1 MIAHSL
7 YYAVP
12 ARRKQFEKL
21 RNLGKNTG
29 KSTEGADMQRIT
41 VPTGKSTELV
51 DITRQVQAAVTE
63 MGVTDGVLYLF
74 CPHTTAG
81 LTLNENWD
89 ADVKHDMLLTVD
101 GHIVPPDARHRH
113 AEGNSPAHIKAS
125 LFGSS
130 IFVFVE
136 NAQLQLGQW
145 QGIYLAE
152 FDGPR
157 QRQVWLKFVGS

>member
-1 MIAHSL
+1 MH
-7 YYAVP
+7 
-12 ARRKQFEKL
+12 
-21 RNLGKNTG
+21 
-29 KSTEGADMQRIT
+29 RIT
-41 VPTGKSTELV
+41 VSTSKVTELA
-51 DITRQVQAAVTE
+51 DITRQVQATVTE

-89 ADVKHDMLLTVD
+89 PDVKHDMLLTVD
-101 GHIVPPDARHRH
+101 SHVVPPDRRHRH

-130 IFVFVE
+130 IMVFVE
-136 NAQLQLGQW
+136 ESQLKLGQW

-157 QRQVWLKFVGS
+157 HRQVWLKFLGR

>member
-1 MIAHSL
+1 
-7 YYAVP
+7 
-12 ARRKQFEKL
+12 
-21 RNLGKNTG
+21 
-29 KSTEGADMQRIT
+29 MQQIT

-51 DITRQVQAAVTE
+51 DVTRRVQAEVTE
-63 MGVTDGVLYLF
+63 TGATDGVLYLF

-89 ADVKHDMLLTVD
+89 ADVKHDILLTVD
-101 GHIVPPDARHRH
+101 SHIVPPDARHHH

-136 NAQLQLGQW
+136 KGKLLLGQW

-157 QRQVWLKFVGS
+157 QRRVWLKFVGN

>member
-1 MIAHSL
+1 
-7 YYAVP
+7 
-12 ARRKQFEKL
+12 
-21 RNLGKNTG
+21 
-29 KSTEGADMQRIT
+29 MQRIT
-41 VPTGKSTELV
+41 VSTNKQTELADV
-51 DITRQVQAAVTE
+51 TRRVQSSITE
-63 MGVTDGVLYLF
+63 MNVSDGVLYLF

-89 ADVKHDMLLTVD
+89 ADVQHDMLLSVD
-101 GHIVPPDARHRH
+101 GHIVPPDSRFRH
-113 AEGNSPAHIKAS
+113 AEGNSPAHIKTS

-136 NAQLQLGQW
+136 KGQLQLGQW

-157 QRQVWLKFVGS
+157 HRQVWLKFIGS

>member
-1 MIAHSL
+1 
-7 YYAVP
+7 
-12 ARRKQFEKL
+12 
-21 RNLGKNTG
+21 
-29 KSTEGADMQRIT
+29 MQRIT
-41 VPTGKSTELV
+41 VSTHRTTELA
-51 DITRQVQAAVTE
+51 DITRQTQTAVAEIGAA
-63 MGVTDGVLYLF
+63 DGVLFLF

-89 ADVKHDMLLTVD
+89 PDVKRDMLLTVD
-101 GHIVPPDARHRH
+101 DHVVPPDPRHRH

-130 IFVFVE
+130 ILVFVE
-136 NAQLQLGQW
+136 RGQLQLGQW

-157 QRQVWLKFVGS
+157 HRQVWLKFLGATAVSPEDPNA

>member
-1 MIAHSL
+1 M
-7 YYAVP
+7 
-12 ARRKQFEKL
+12 RRM
-21 RNLGKNTG
+21 TI
-29 KSTEGADMQRIT
+29 STSRT
-41 VPTGKSTELV
+41 TELA
-51 DITRQVQAAVTE
+51 DITRHAQTAAVE
-63 MGVTDGVLYLF
+63 MGAADGVLYLF

-89 ADVKHDMLLTVD
+89 PDVKRDMLLTVD
-101 GHIVPPDARHRH
+101 SHVVPPDPRHQH

-136 NAQLQLGQW
+136 RGQLQLGQW

-157 QRQVWLKFVGS
+157 HRQVWLKFIGVTADSPAGQNA

>member
-1 MIAHSL
+1 MQQLTVSTS
-7 YYAVP
+7 
-12 ARRKQFEKL
+12 RK
-21 RNLGKNTG
+21 
-29 KSTEGADMQRIT
+29 
-41 VPTGKSTELV
+41 TELA
-51 DITRQVQAAVTE
+51 DITRKVQAIVTE
-63 MGVTDGVLYLF
+63 MSVADGVLYLF

-89 ADVKHDMLLTVD
+89 ADVQHDMLLTID
-101 GHIVPPDARHRH
+101 GHIVPPDSRHRH
-113 AEGNSPAHIKAS
+113 AEGNSPAHIKSS

-136 NAQLQLGQW
+136 KGQLQLGQW

-157 QRQVWLKFVGS
+157 RRKVWLKFLGS

>member
-1 MIAHSL
+1 MRQITISTN
-7 YYAVP
+7 
-12 ARRKQFEKL
+12 RK
-21 RNLGKNTG
+21 
-29 KSTEGADMQRIT
+29 
-41 VPTGKSTELV
+41 TELA
-51 DITRQVQAAVTE
+51 DITRRVQNTVTE
-63 MGVTDGVLYLF
+63 MSATDGVLYLF

-89 ADVKHDMLLTVD
+89 ADVQRDMLLTVD
-101 GHIVPPDARHRH
+101 GHIVPPDSRHRH
-113 AEGNSPAHIKAS
+113 AEGNSPAHIKTS

-136 NAQLQLGQW
+136 KGQLQLGQW

-157 QRQVWLKFVGS
+157 RRRVWLRFSGG